1 MKIEK
6 IYPETLRQLL
16 VEVLENSPKFSYI
29 SGVQPFLMSFDGKEY
44 YVYVKNLSSAY
55 FKERPDT
62 TRAQLP
68 KRDDFEEIKQSPSPF
83 IFLGY
88 DQINDVLVC
97 WNFHIVKTRLNEKES
112 VSFYSRQFFQEEV
125 SSGMFLR
132 KRLKNDD
139 EPILFKR
146 KDLIEFFNRIDDFF
160 SQDENK
166 DDTSVAMFDTS
177 ELSEEVGVVEDE
189 KLFVSNGKLLKIT
202 NPTLIEQL
210 KPLIEQKRTLEA
222 WQFVENFYKGRF
234 LAMTLRDWRT
244 LVKEID
250 FEESTQEATNNKE
263 QPVLSHK
270 VYSVDN
276 VRNRFVNY
284 MQDTGLSEKSIT
296 NYAQA
301 LSGRISEG
309 IRKYLSSNLE
319 DIFKVTD
326 ITLLNSWLY
335 ELFRIQEYIM
345 LDEIGKKMYSCA
357 LKKYIQFVEF
367 LSSKENYLVAEP
379 QVQYIATPKQDDFA
393 DTEKR
398 KSHIL
403 KVTYP
408 DGRIVAERV
417 VYKTLI
423 DVIRTAGVNKVQS
436 LGIFVNKVNIV
447 SDTILSLYEVSQKP
461 IGNGLY
467 IMTCCDTDTK
477 QRIIEQISEALDMG
491 LIVEKVSIL

>member
-1 MKIEK
+1 MKMEK
-6 IYPETLRQLL
+6 IYPETLKQLM

-29 SGVQPFLMSFDGKEY
+29 SGTQPFLMSFDDKGY

-68 KRDDFEEIKQSPSPF
+68 KRDDFEEIKKSPNPF

-88 DQINDVLVC
+88 DQANDVLVC
-97 WNFHIVKTRLNEKES
+97 WNFHIAKTRLNEKES

-125 SSGMFLR
+125 SLGTFLR

-146 KDLIEFFNRIDDFF
+146 KDLIEFFNRIDTFF
-160 SQDENK
+160 PCAEN
-166 DDTSVAMFDTS
+166 DMPTTLLDTP
-177 ELSEEVGVVEDE
+177 ELPKVIETLEDK

-202 NPTLIEQL
+202 DSTLIAQL

-222 WQFVENFYKGRF
+222 WQFVENFYKGQF
-234 LAMTLRDWRT
+234 PAMKLRDWRT

-250 FEESTQEATNNKE
+250 FEESVLEATENNE
-263 QPVLSHK
+263 YLEIPHK
-270 VYSVDN
+270 IYSLDN
-276 VRNRFVNY
+276 VRNRFVSY
-284 MQDTGLSEKSIT
+284 MQDTNLSEKSIS

-309 IRKYLSSNLE
+309 IRKYLNPDLE
-319 DIFKVTD
+319 DIFKITD
-326 ITLLNSWLY
+326 ISLLNLWLSK
-335 ELFRIQEYIM
+335 LFSNQEYMI

-367 LSSKENYLVAEP
+367 LSSKKTYVVAEP
-379 QVQYIATPKQDDFA
+379 EVPYVTTPKQEKHSKN
-393 DTEKR
+393 EKR
-398 KSHIL
+398 KSYIL

-408 DGRIVAERV
+408 DGRVVAERIV
-417 VYKTLI
+417 NKTFM
-423 DVIRTAGVNKVQS
+423 DVIKSAGVLNVQS
-436 LGIFVNKVNIV
+436 LGIFVNKINLI
-447 SDTILSLYEVSQKP
+447 SETALPRYEISQKP

-467 IMTCCDTDTK
+467 VMTCCDTNTK
-477 QRIIEQISEALDMG
+477 QRIIKQISDAFKMELR
-491 LIVEKVSIL
+491 VEKISIL

>member
-1 MKIEK
+1 MDITLTQNILDLQTSEERNPFSIKKKI
-6 IYPETLRQLL
+6 TQG
-16 VEVLENSPKFSYI
+16 F
-29 SGVQPFLMSFDGKEY
+29 
-44 YVYVKNLSSAY
+44 VYVKNLSSAY

-68 KRDDFEEIKQSPSPF
+68 KREDFEDIKQSHNPF

-88 DQINDVLVC
+88 DQVNDVLVC

-125 SSGMFLR
+125 SSGTFLR

-160 SQDENK
+160 PQNENK
-166 DDTSVAMFDTS
+166 DDTSVTLFDTS
-177 ELSEEVGVVEDE
+177 ELSEEAEAVEDE

-202 NPTLIEQL
+202 NLILIEQL

-222 WQFVENFYKGRF
+222 WQFVENFYKGQF
-234 LAMTLRDWRT
+234 PAMTLRDWRT

-250 FEESTQEATNNKE
+250 FEDSVTETTDNKE
-263 QPVLSHK
+263 QPVLSPK

-309 IRKYLSSNLE
+309 IRKYLSPNLE

-326 ITLLNSWLY
+326 IVLLNSWLY
-335 ELFRIQEYIM
+335 ELFRVQEYIL

-367 LSSKENYLVAEP
+367 FSSKENYLVVEP
-379 QVQYIATPKQDDFA
+379 QVQYIATPKQKNVSES
-393 DTEKR
+393 EKR

-408 DGRIVAERV
+408 DGRIVSERV
-417 VYKTLI
+417 VHKTLI
-423 DVIRTAGVNKVQS
+423 DVIKSVGVSKVQE
-436 LGIFVNKVNIV
+436 LGIFVNKINII
-447 SDTILSLYEVSQKP
+447 SDTILPIYAQAQKP
-461 IGNGLY
+461 IGDGLY
-467 IMTCCDTDTK
+467 VMTNCSTDKK
-477 QRIIEQISEALDMG
+477 QQIIEQISKAFNL
-491 LIVEKVSIL
+491 

>member
-6 IYPETLRQLL
+6 IYPETLRQLM

-29 SGVQPFLMSFDGKEY
+29 SGTQPFLMSFDGKEY

-68 KRDDFEEIKQSPSPF
+68 KRDDFEEIKKSPNPF

-88 DQINDVLVC
+88 DQANDVLVC
-97 WNFHIVKTRLNEKES
+97 WNFHIAKTRLNEKES

-125 SSGMFLR
+125 SLGTFLR

-146 KDLIEFFNRIDDFF
+146 KDLIEFFNRIDTFF
-160 SQDENK
+160 PFAEN
-166 DDTSVAMFDTS
+166 DTPTTLLDTP
-177 ELSEEVGVVEDE
+177 ELPEEVETLEDK

-202 NPTLIEQL
+202 DSTLIAQL

-222 WQFVENFYKGRF
+222 WQFVENFYKGQF
-234 LAMTLRDWRT
+234 PAMKLRDWRT
-244 LVKEID
+244 LVREID
-250 FEESTQEATNNKE
+250 FEESISETTENNE
-263 QPVLSHK
+263 YLEIPHK
-270 VYSVDN
+270 IYSLDN
-276 VRNRFVNY
+276 VRNRFVSY
-284 MQDTGLSEKSIT
+284 MQDTGLSEKSIS

-309 IRKYLSSNLE
+309 IRKYLNPDLE
-319 DIFKVTD
+319 DIFKITD
-326 ITLLNSWLY
+326 ISLLNLWLSK
-335 ELFRIQEYIM
+335 LFSNQEYMI

-367 LSSKENYLVAEP
+367 LSSKETYIVAEP
-379 QVQYIATPKQDDFA
+379 QAQYITPSKQDDFL
-393 DTEKR
+393 DSEKR

-408 DGRIVAERV
+408 NGRVVSERIVH
-417 VYKTLI
+417 KTLI
-423 DVIRTAGVNKVQS
+423 DVIQNAGVYKVQE
-436 LGIFVNKVNIV
+436 LGIFINKVNLI
-447 SDTILSLYEVSQKP
+447 SDTVLPIYEQAQKP
-461 IGNGLY
+461 IGYGLY
-467 IMTCCDTDTK
+467 VMTNCSTDKK
-477 QRIIEQISEALDMG
+477 QQIIEQISKAFNMG
-491 LIVEKVSIL
+491 LKVEKVSIL